1 MCELISAFG
10 KWGLGSDWFMP
21 VGAYPGFCS
30 IRRLGIFLLPLHR
43 MLGHR
48 RSLPRNLTGF
58 PNNSRYPFIL
68 LSGERHCQNVL
79 LKIKTSRSRPRLE
92 PAPLAS
98 GTNALTTRQPRLSE
112 RFSLQ
117 PHIFQFL
124 KANSILHPKSEDFHQ
139 LLVQANSLKFCSQF
153 VSCAM
158 PSLSKVV
165 CLTLLKKVNN

>member
-117 PHIFQFL
+117 PTHFAVF
-124 KANSILHPKSEDFHQ
+124 E
-139 LLVQANSLKFCSQF
+139 SQF
-153 VSCAM
+153 NITPKERRFS
-158 PSLSKVV
+158 PITSSGKLFKF
-165 CLTLLKKVNN
+165 L